1 MAKMAKTERPFT
13 ENDMDEYKDTFTMFD
28 KEGDGKVGCEN
39 VADICRALGWNPTN
53 KAVKKCTGDKDKYHR
68 FTFEEVLPMLKE
80 ISHCD
85 VGTTEDFLEA
95 LKVFD
100 KEGQGIMS
108 GAELRHV
115 LTSLG
120 EKLTD
125 DEMEIL
131 MVGQEN
137 SSGEVNYEDFVDSVM
152 IKLEDQ

>member
-13 ENDMDEYKDTFTMFD
+13 ENDMDEYKDTFNMFD
-28 KEGDGKVGCEN
+28 KTGDGKVQSTQ
-39 VADICRALGWNPTN
+39 VADVCRALGWNPTN
-53 KAVKKCTGDKDKYHR
+53 SAVKKCIGDKDEYHR